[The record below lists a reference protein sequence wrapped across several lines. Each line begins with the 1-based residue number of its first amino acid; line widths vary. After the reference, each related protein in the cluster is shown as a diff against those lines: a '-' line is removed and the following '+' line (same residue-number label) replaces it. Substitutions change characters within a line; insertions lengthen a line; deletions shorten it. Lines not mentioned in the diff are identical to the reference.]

1 MTRGRGRD
9 TQKTKTTEGT
19 ATTGTPITVKRA
31 GTTSGRKSTIAAMM
45 ISTRRGAGTTDIQ
58 MTAMLRRGKRGIT
71 ATTTAAVTRTGTD
84 IDGTLIT
91 RMDGEVQKTVTH
103 SFVQRA
109 FGALRRTVRLLLVT
123 QLVQT
128 TLVGAGGV
136 VLRTSLHLYA
146 VSFTKVT
153 FYVTQRTSQ
162 NNIISMEL

>member
-1 MTRGRGRD
+1 
-9 TQKTKTTEGT
+9 
-19 ATTGTPITVKRA
+19 
-31 GTTSGRKSTIAAMM
+31 
-45 ISTRRGAGTTDIQ
+45 
-58 MTAMLRRGKRGIT
+58 
-71 ATTTAAVTRTGTD
+71 
-84 IDGTLIT
+84 
-91 RMDGEVQKTVTH
+91 MDGEVQKTVTH
-103 SFVQRA
+103 NFVQRA

-162 NNIISMEL
+162 NNIISTEL

>member
-1 MTRGRGRD
+1 
-9 TQKTKTTEGT
+9 
-19 ATTGTPITVKRA
+19 
-31 GTTSGRKSTIAAMM
+31 
-45 ISTRRGAGTTDIQ
+45 
-58 MTAMLRRGKRGIT
+58 
-71 ATTTAAVTRTGTD
+71 
-84 IDGTLIT
+84 
-91 RMDGEVQKTVTH
+91 MDGEVQKTVTH

-162 NNIISMEL
+162 NNIISMELWISSVKTKKKKKVNIGTFLTFKLFTINMLFILSCCTDWFWSQGNITTNKWTTWIIYAEFIWPECNRRYLTENSSLSLFFLTFLLNCLNIL